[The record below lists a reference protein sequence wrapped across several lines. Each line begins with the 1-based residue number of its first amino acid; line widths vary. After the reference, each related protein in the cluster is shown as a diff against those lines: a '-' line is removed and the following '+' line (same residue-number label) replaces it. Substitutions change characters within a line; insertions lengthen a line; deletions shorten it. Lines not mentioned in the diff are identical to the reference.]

1 MNNNQV
7 TERAL
12 RNVFSVPNYITFG
25 SKECVARHAAAGA
38 GRRRGSAAR
47 GVRCPAGD
55 TGKKN
60 KWEGG
65 GRARCGAS
73 ARHPLARGMPAP
85 APMPHPADLRGER
98 PVKRRGRGGRGA
110 CKPPPARRARGCA
123 RACARSF
130 SFVFGGG
137 TRVLEAALSAPPR
150 WRCVAQPRPAPRGK
164 CARSAGRA
172 ERPRRRSRRPPLPVS
187 EVRPP
192 LRTQDDL
199 PRGLPHAALRAAPLS
214 PARGRPPRRARVAER
229 VLTTRL
235 ATRLPLSLLC
245 TCSPNHQSTRSA
257 PLTYGKPEKDRS
269 NFGGKQFLTTP
280 TKAGRGND
288 AYFDRTHPWISKGD
302 KYSDRLRF
310 ADSQKEKKKGFGTG
324 DFMRRSEYTNTIRT
338 EQYREQLKEELRH
351 ISDNAGEG
359 EEVQAELEAEMMR
372 LTKKADVR
380 KQDANTELYDLVYET
395 KDSDAGYF
403 GSSKQAR
410 DTKNPTLL
418 GTKRHLG
425 IYKTSAQMYGENIAV
440 TEHSKP
446 DFARVQVLKSTF
458 YRPTSIPFAVKE
470 DS

>member
-1 MNNNQV
+1 M
-7 TERAL
+7 
-12 RNVFSVPNYITFG
+12 
-25 SKECVARHAAAGA
+25 
-38 GRRRGSAAR
+38 
-47 GVRCPAGD
+47 
-55 TGKKN
+55 
-60 KWEGG
+60 
-65 GRARCGAS
+65 
-73 ARHPLARGMPAP
+73 
-85 APMPHPADLRGER
+85 
-98 PVKRRGRGGRGA
+98 
-110 CKPPPARRARGCA
+110 
-123 RACARSF
+123 
-130 SFVFGGG
+130 
-137 TRVLEAALSAPPR
+137 
-150 WRCVAQPRPAPRGK
+150 
-164 CARSAGRA
+164 
-172 ERPRRRSRRPPLPVS
+172 S

-192 LRTQDDL
+192 LRTQDGL

-245 TCSPNHQSTRSA
+245 TCSPNHQWTRSA

-269 NFGGKQFLTTP
+269 NIGGKQFLTTP

-338 EQYREQLKEELRH
+338 EQYREQLKEELRR

-372 LTKKADVR
+372 LTKKADLR